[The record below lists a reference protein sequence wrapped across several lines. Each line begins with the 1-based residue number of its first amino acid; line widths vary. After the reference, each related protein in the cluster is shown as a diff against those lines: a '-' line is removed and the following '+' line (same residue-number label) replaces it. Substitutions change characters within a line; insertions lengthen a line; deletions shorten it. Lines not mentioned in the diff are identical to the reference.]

1 MPAPTTAAVTS
12 KKRKNVKSSAVP
24 SSKRRAVAETES
36 PNAIAD
42 IQQLEDQIS
51 ESRKYYNNIATLISM
66 LNVDGSSKPNMAV
79 AVALCRVFS
88 RLIAGGNLTETSR
101 AAENEKIIVAWLK
114 ERCREYQKLLL
125 SIIRECDSSSQVRI
139 SPNWTN
145 SYGTNPQQISALT
158 LCLCLINERA
168 THLPGDNT
176 QEWTSGLFKGVFEAV
191 VEAQNGQA
199 VLSEF
204 IEKAKEFE
212 DVRYYTFMQLA
223 EYADTEQPSETL
235 DVLIS
240 ILSACDSVPG
250 AEHEFESFYTE
261 SSKQNKKV
269 LSVNSHKKRAQDAW
283 LAILRNNL
291 SQSQRKTLLRIMVHN
306 IEPWFNRPELLM
318 DFLTDSYNVG
328 GATSL
333 LALSGL
339 FYLIQEKNLDYP
351 QFYQKLYSLLD
362 ADLLHSKHRSRF
374 FRLMNTFL
382 ASTHLPAALI
392 ASFLKRLSRLSLNA
406 PPTAIVAIV
415 PFMYNLLKEHPTCAF
430 MMHRNIRDEGLKAQ
444 IEAEG
449 MDDPFDPTEPD
460 PTRTNAIESS
470 LWEIETLQSHYH
482 PNVAAI
488 ANIISE
494 QFTKQFYN
502 LEDFLDYTYQG
513 MLQGE
518 LGTEDKPFKRTP
530 VVEYQIP
537 RRIFTD
543 RLLEEDG
550 GQDSGPGSYVRGL
563 WDFA

>member
-125 SIIRECDSSSQVRI
+125 SIIRESDSSS
-139 SPNWTN
+139 
-145 SYGTNPQQISALT
+145 QISALT

-176 QEWTSGLFKGVFEAV
+176 QEWTSGLFKGIFEAV
-191 VEAQNGQA
+191 VEAKNGQA

-204 IEKAKEFE
+204 IEKTKEFE

-223 EYADTEQPSETL
+223 EYADTEQTSETL

-250 AEHEFESFYTE
+250 PEHEFESFYTE

-392 ASFLKRLSRLSLNA
+392 ASFLKRLSRPSLNA

-550 GQDSGPGSYVRGL
+550 GQDSGPGSFVRGL